1 MLALEACY
9 VIILG
14 IDPGTAITGY
24 GLIEAT
30 GNHCRLL
37 DYGCVRTAPSLPP
50 PERLEKLHRAMRQLL
65 QEGQPEQVAV
75 EKLFFNR
82 NATTAIPVGQAR
94 GVLLLACAQ
103 SGLTVAEYTPLQI
116 KQTIVGYGRAEKQQI
131 QFMVARL
138 LRMKA
143 PPKSDDAADA
153 LAIALTHAQFLLT
166 KTLRGETATREDI

>member
-1 MLALEACY
+1 M
-9 VIILG
+9 IILG

-24 GLIEAT
+24 GLIEAI
-30 GNHCRLL
+30 GSRCRLL
-37 DYGCVRTAPSLPP
+37 DYGCIRTTPGLSAPR
-50 PERLEKLHRAMRQLL
+50 RLEKLHSGMMQLL
-65 QEGQPEQVAV
+65 AEGKPEQVAV

-103 SGLTVAEYTPLQI
+103 NGLDVAEYTPLQV
-116 KQTIVGYGRAEKQQI
+116 KQSIVGYGRAEKHQI

-138 LRMKA
+138 LQMKA

-153 LAIALTHAQFLLT
+153 LALALTHAQFLLT
-166 KTLRGETATREDI
+166 RVLRGESAKGEDV

>member
-1 MLALEACY
+1 M
-9 VIILG
+9 IILG

-24 GLIEAT
+24 GLIET
-30 GNHCRLL
+30 SGSRSSLL
-37 DYGCVRTAPSLPP
+37 DYGCIRTASNMPAPQ
-50 PERLEKLHRAMRQLL
+50 RLDKLHRGMRQLL
-65 QEGQPEQVAV
+65 EEGRPQQVAV

-103 SGLTVAEYTPLQI
+103 CDLPVAEYTPLQV
-116 KQTIVGYGRAEKQQI
+116 KQSIVGYGRAEKQQI

-138 LRMKA
+138 LQMKT

-153 LAIALTHAQFLLT
+153 LALALTHAQFLQT
-166 KTLRGETATREDI
+166 RTIRGEDINY

>member
-1 MLALEACY
+1 M
-9 VIILG
+9 IILG

-24 GLIEAT
+24 GLIEAR
-30 GNHCRLL
+30 GNQYRLL
-37 DYGCVRTAPSLPP
+37 DYGCIRTAANMPAPQ
-50 PERLEKLHRAMRQLL
+50 RLEKLHRGMMQLL
-65 QEGQPEQVAV
+65 QEGKPEQVAV
-75 EKLFFNR
+75 EKLFFSR
-82 NATTAIPVGQAR
+82 NVTTAIPVGQAR

-103 SGLTVAEYTPLQI
+103 RGLKVAEYTPLQI

-138 LRMKA
+138 LQMKS

-166 KTLRGETATREDI
+166 KALRGETATEEDI

>member
-1 MLALEACY
+1 
-9 VIILG
+9 LG
-14 IDPGTAITGY
+14 IDPGTAITGF
-24 GLIEAT
+24 GLIESA
-30 GNHCRLL
+30 GNRCRLL
-37 DYGCVRTAPSLPP
+37 DYGCIRTTASLPAP
-50 PERLEKLHRAMRQLL
+50 QRLEKLHRGMRQLL
-65 QEGQPEQVAV
+65 EEGRPEQVAM

-103 SGLTVAEYTPLQI
+103 SSLIVAEYTPLQV

-138 LRMKA
+138 LQMKT

-153 LAIALTHAQFLLT
+153 LAIALTHAQYMLT
-166 KTLRGETATREDI
+166 KALTGQAANREDI

>member
-1 MLALEACY
+1 M
-9 VIILG
+9 IILG

-24 GLIEAT
+24 GLIET
-30 GNHCRLL
+30 VGSHCRLL
-37 DYGCVRTAPSLPP
+37 DYGCIRTTANIPAPQ
-50 PERLEKLHRAMRQLL
+50 RLEKLYSGMRQLL
-65 QEGQPEQVAV
+65 TEGKPEQVAI

-103 SGLTVAEYTPLQI
+103 MGLTVAEYTPLQV
-116 KQTIVGYGRAEKQQI
+116 KQNIVGYGRAEKHQI

-138 LRMKA
+138 LHMKT

-153 LAIALTHAQFLLT
+153 LAIALTHAQYLLT
-166 KTLRGETATREDI
+166 RAIRGEDTNY

>member
-1 MLALEACY
+1 M
-9 VIILG
+9 IILG

-24 GLIEAT
+24 GLIEAV

-37 DYGCVRTAPSLPP
+37 DYGCMRTSSGLPAPQ
-50 PERLEKLHRAMRQLL
+50 RLEKLHRAMRQLL
-65 QEGQPEQVAV
+65 EEGQPEQVAL

-103 SGLTVAEYTPLQI
+103 CGLPVAEYTPLQV
-116 KQTIVGYGRAEKQQI
+116 KQTVVGYGRAEKQQI

-166 KTLRGETATREDI
+166 KTLRGEAATTEGI

>member
-1 MLALEACY
+1 
-9 VIILG
+9 LG

-24 GLIEAT
+24 GLVEAI
-30 GNHCRLL
+30 GNQCRLL
-37 DYGCVRTAPSLPP
+37 DYGCIRTTPDQPVP
-50 PERLEKLHRAMRQLL
+50 QRLEKLHRGMQQLL
-65 QEGQPEQVAV
+65 EEGKPEQVAL

-82 NATTAIPVGQAR
+82 NITTAIPVGQAR

-103 SGLTVAEYTPLQI
+103 KGLQVAEYTPLQV

-138 LRMKA
+138 LHMKT

-166 KTLRGETATREDI
+166 KTLRGENADGEVL

>member
-1 MLALEACY
+1 M
-9 VIILG
+9 IILG

-24 GLIEAT
+24 GLIEAD
-30 GNHCRLL
+30 GSRCRLL
-37 DYGCVRTAPSLPP
+37 DYGCIRTTSNLPAPQ
-50 PERLEKLHRAMRQLL
+50 RLEKLHTGMKQLL
-65 QEGQPEQVAV
+65 AEGKPDQVAM

-103 SGLTVAEYTPLQI
+103 MGLAVAEYTPLQV
-116 KQTIVGYGRAEKQQI
+116 KQSIVGYGRAEKQQI

-138 LRMKA
+138 LHMKT

-153 LAIALTHAQFLLT
+153 LALALTHAQFLLT
-166 KTLRGETATREDI
+166 RALRGEAATGEDI

>member
-1 MLALEACY
+1 M
-9 VIILG
+9 IILG
-14 IDPGTAITGY
+14 IDPGTATTGY
-24 GLIEAT
+24 GLIEAV

-37 DYGCVRTAPSLPP
+37 DYGCIRTAANMAAPQ
-50 PERLEKLHRAMRQLL
+50 RLEKLHRGMLQLL
-65 QEGQPEQVAV
+65 EEAKPRQVAL

-82 NATTAIPVGQAR
+82 NITTAIPVGQAR

-103 SGLTVAEYTPLQI
+103 RGLEVAAYTPLQV
-116 KQTIVGYGRAEKQQI
+116 KQTIVGYGHADKRQI

-138 LRMKA
+138 LQMKT

-166 KTLRGETATREDI
+166 KILRGEAATGEDV